1 MRKWRLALIVT
12 TFITILLFSISMMI
26 HFVANAN
33 KVDAATELTITV
45 HKNEAVSVYVTGIGV
60 TYDEDSSTSTDDIYI
75 YESGTEY
82 TLTAVNEKMI
92 FYSWEITGATLGTI
106 NPNEMKYTSTSTE
119 DLIVDTVRID
129 PTAVDYGKYMGNRF
143 IISSSVHLIALQQII
158 AYAYDFN
165 KDTVA
170 FYGIYD
176 EPIKIVD
183 CYNYFCSEIKG
194 KVNSTDEDEKVFGEL
209 TDADKTKFIKT
220 NQLYERIRTG
230 YFLIETSF
238 SIFDMDFTGIGSYNI
253 ETAELQSKGFDTTY
267 NNRYFDGVMCG
278 KNGTENSQVVLVIND
293 EKHQYKR
300 YYGLFGYIGPNAVI
314 RNLKV
319 RSSIGIS
326 EPSASLNSNGI
337 YAGAVA
343 GYALDALLK
352 DVDVSAEIGVNVL
365 TTYEVCAGAI
375 IGKADGFNID
385 DISNISDLGH
395 ICKITIN
402 TSSIDGNSSSGNG
415 YVGYVAGYATNTYIK
430 HIDVD
435 NSDMTL
441 DVRNHDGTND
451 NIGVGGL
458 IGHYHNDKPSRFER
472 IHYSG
477 TSSFRIESTLQKGI
491 SSAGGLVG
499 HLVSDAELIL
509 GDISIKNSADTSSYI
524 AANTFDGSSTTNC
537 YAGGLFGRID
547 GFTVKANEAF
557 KNRIVK
563 SVVDDVTIT
572 EYKPVFSGNIII
584 EAIQNGE
591 SNEDYGDTVSGGLV
605 GSGYIDI
612 NGTDEKRTEL
622 ILTTEGTLTITSTQ
636 TVLATHEDVYFSQ
649 HKFGDTTKNIY
660 KAFAD
665 DGYHENPSTG
675 SWERHTAGKVY
686 LRHCMSGGVFGIID
700 DTYAGEIKNINV
712 YADNIDLSTN
722 REIGS
727 LTMGNMYV
735 GGFTGYSNFTNYSN
749 ISLKYNNGSIECNSL
764 SYEVVADVI
773 DTNNAY
779 CGGFIGKFD
788 NYDYDTNNAKD
799 TDSKVS
805 MNNCRLEGFDLDNP
819 EKIVGTSLK
828 ITSIQNSQAPGHD
841 YHTENYVG
849 GLIGQSHRTNIIDS
863 VYYGSESDS
872 DYIRMAGHE
881 SPDSSFCG
889 GIVGFIRQHDKVSP
903 DKETMIKNCKVY
915 NATVLGEGTSVI
927 ERSNPDMY
935 IGGIVGA
942 TYKVDDNTD
951 TKIHDCAVE
960 NSIIEGIGNERL
972 EVYVGGLL
980 GGVTWGGKAL
990 EIKNSYVYSSTISAS
1005 SNNTIDSNASYDHT
1019 RAYAAGIIGYMQSTS
1034 VSITNNIVNDC
1045 DIYASCNKPKE
1056 YASGIAGYSND
1067 VGTLN
1072 YNYSNAVLDAD
1083 NVYGVNSHG
1092 VASSSNNFYHLG
1104 NCGSNY
1110 YSGTSINFDD
1120 KLVASSNHQL
1130 NLDNAFLNDDYLLFN
1145 LIYGNNNYT
1154 VDSSGIAIDYVAT
1167 SENKND
1173 IVEVWINHLGEATT
1187 TSVNHE
1193 ISEEAREAG
1202 WFLMGYINIYNNTN
1216 GGSTND
1222 NMTDVTV
1229 HFEKGNEEFEKQN
1242 DGTFLNV
1249 NYPNNTSEN
1258 IGYDYDYESN
1268 VTLKRHH
1275 ITAYVYDEI
1284 PTIKINFKTNNI
1296 KYVENFAYYNGSNYI
1311 DLDTSSRQVGNYGR
1325 YVISYD
1331 VINSEYLLKFYPNV
1345 NIDHDVSLR
1354 LTFSVGYSNT
1364 KDVQI
1369 FDIDLKQNILILEGA
1384 TYAEYTPPVNYY
1396 QKNETGF
1403 GSTIPWLL
1411 PESTIIKII
1420 PIFSKSN
1427 DMLIEDSNGNLVKK
1441 IYIDEKYI
1449 EKINYS
1455 TDNGNI
1461 LSSGELTTPAGN
1473 KEGKVTITLK
1483 SDVSKKV
1490 TVNFITN
1497 TDYSV
1502 THSTIGADI
1511 DMIPYASP
1519 TCDFEAIINV
1529 HAGYAGVAKDIVV
1542 TIGSKK
1548 YEVVSNGV
1556 PNATL
1561 TTDTKKYIKFQ
1572 LLDENTNKWI
1582 DGLPNDQTTY
1592 FRLLISYELINGDII
1607 IESEFEHIYEITFD
1621 LGCGIFYPGC
1631 SEMTKTFKV
1640 RHSTGFAHFF
1650 DSEGSNYAE
1659 IDEWVKRNTLYGYHF
1674 GGFYL
1679 VDNANSMQSYGEDFE
1694 DLLNYTSY
1702 KVTTSLRF
1710 YARWN
1715 FLIELVEAP
1724 GTQIKTSFDSSFME
1738 DLDKDDAPISDGRV
1752 ISVPINHTK
1761 GFVFTVVKDDNFL
1774 GEADVKAYVATK
1786 SGEQVVTNQITMEK
1800 YYEDMYLY
1808 FVSPDVIT
1816 GYLIIVSSISNYG
1829 FIPGNNIAT
1838 VTEEIIPE
1846 DGIYTFKYVAN
1857 HKNTT
1862 DEKSYIYD
1870 SGNDVNPS
1878 SNLALNKEF
1887 IIRFYQQTY
1896 VVEDNVGEIKIV
1908 SRDLPLD
1915 TVVEV
1920 YYQKYVNGVLSSE
1933 IVGTTIIKEAGVT
1946 EVSVYD
1952 LMTLDFASKA
1962 FTKETFNQA
1971 LGSAASVSEKYYV
1984 SITPPNGYSSA
1995 AIKNETF
2002 NYIIEGG
2009 YAERNNDG
2017 TFKDYVKGIRSSV
2030 DFANTPLENLENK
2043 EEMLMILKES
2053 SLQNAIYTVTP
2064 SRKTNLSLSGDIYT
2078 FTDVDTYDVF
2088 TIDTEKA
2095 TSYGSRLCLIDS
2107 SNETNSIITSR
2118 ELPFYITKM
2127 TLRMGYGV
2135 GDVKVT
2141 FSDDNIFN
2149 EDDYIKV
2156 VSVNSL
2162 QYSNYEIVVDNP
2174 SKYKYFQVD
2183 NVSLNEIRLEKL
2195 ALVSTTNAMEYVMDN
2210 FTMAADKSITIRNS
2224 LENDIRHDGKKF
2236 VLAVQIKKGGEIV
2249 DSIPKNAVTLT
2260 ANDTTVNQI
2269 ITNDYGHVT
2278 VYYNLSDLLTDGKT
2292 SVNFTISLLDGY
2304 TISSV
2309 MLLEAENALKP
2320 AMAEVRYLISS

>member
-129 PTAVDYGKYMGNRF
+129 PTANDYGKYMGNRF

-170 FYGIYD
+170 FYGIYN

-194 KVNSTDEDEKVFGEL
+194 KVNSTDEDEKVFSEL

-230 YFLIETSF
+230 YFLLETSF

-326 EPSASLNSNGI
+326 EPSVSFNSNGI

-547 GFTVKANEAF
+547 GLTVKANEAF

-584 EAIQNGE
+584 EATQNGE

-622 ILTTEGTLTITSTQ
+622 ILTTDGALTITSTQ
-636 TVLATHEDVYFSQ
+636 TVLATHKDV
-649 HKFGDTTKNIY
+649 KNVY
-660 KAFAD
+660 NSSNWK
-665 DGYHENPSTG
+665 T
-675 SWERHTAGKVY
+675 Y
-686 LRHCMSGGVFGIID
+686 LRHCMAGGVFGILLGTETNYFDRKI
-700 DTYAGEIKNINV
+700 ENINV
-712 YADNIDLSTN
+712 YANQIDISAN

-727 LTMGNMYV
+727 KTFGNMYV
-735 GGFTGYSNFTNYSN
+735 GGFTSYSNRTEFNN
-749 ISLKYNNGSIECNSL
+749 ISLKYNNGSIELNSL
-764 SYEVVADVI
+764 SYEITSKAVDS
-773 DTNNAY
+773 NNAY

-788 NYDYDTNNAKD
+788 NDNSSQKIKTMK
-799 TDSKVS
+799 
-805 MNNCRLEGFDLDNP
+805 NCSLEGFKFNDLD
-819 EKIVGTSLK
+819 EKVGTNIQILSM
-828 ITSIQNSQAPGHD
+828 QNSLSPGEGD
-841 YHTENYVG
+841 YKAENYVG
-849 GLIGQSHRTNIIDS
+849 GIIGQIFRTNVEELTYRGSVSDIDQ
-863 VYYGSESDS
+863 
-872 DYIRMAGHE
+872 IRMAGHE
-881 SPDSSFCG
+881 NPDSSFCG
-889 GIVGFIRQHDKVSP
+889 GIIGFIKNNVAWP
-903 DKETMIKNCKVY
+903 EGKNIEIKNCKLY
-915 NATVLGEGTSVI
+915 NAYVLGEGTNKNIPPHSDKI
-927 ERSNPDMY
+927 YDMY
-935 IGGIVGA
+935 VGGIIGA
-942 TYKVDDNTD
+942 CYKESDSFTD
-951 TKIHDCAVE
+951 LNVE
-960 NSIIEGIGNERL
+960 SSSVTSSIIEGIGNENL
-972 EVYVGGLL
+972 EVYVGGIM
-980 GGVTWGGKAL
+980 GGITWKGKARFT
-990 EIKNSYVYSSTISAS
+990 KCYVY
-1005 SNNTIDSNASYDHT
+1005 DSNISSKANRT
-1019 RAYAAGIIGYMQSTS
+1019 LSTMLRT
-1034 VSITNNIVNDC
+1034 I
-1045 DIYASCNKPKE
+1045 A
-1056 YASGIAGYSND
+1056 YASGILGYAQSTAPTITNNAVID
-1067 VGTLN
+1067 CEISAECNYNNRSIACGVFGYDYSPYNTLS
-1072 YNYSNAVLDAD
+1072 YNYSNAILDAYQCKAISID
-1083 NVYGVNSHG
+1083 LSKKS
-1092 VASSSNNFYHLG
+1092 ASNKDINFYHA
-1104 NCGSNY
+1104 SNA
-1110 YSGTSINFDD
+1110 GLDD
-1120 KLVASSNHQL
+1120 ASNAVDDGAISFSDVQVTYSNH
-1130 NLDNAFLNDDYLLFN
+1130 NLGLKSNETNFVLPQYLLFD

-1154 VDSSGIAIDYVAT
+1154 VDSSGIAIDYAAT

-1187 TSVNHE
+1187 TSVNPE

-1242 DGTFLNV
+1242 DGTFLNI
-1249 NYPNNTSEN
+1249 NYPHNTSEN
-1258 IGYDYDYESN
+1258 IGYNYDYESN
-1268 VTLKRHH
+1268 GTLKRHH
-1275 ITAYVYDEI
+1275 ITAHIYDEI

-1296 KYVENFAYYNGSNYI
+1296 KYVENFAYYSGSNYI

-1331 VINSEYLLKFYPNV
+1331 VINSEYILKFYPNV

-1403 GSTIPWLL
+1403 GSTIPWVL
-1411 PESTIIKII
+1411 PESRIIKII
-1420 PIFSKSN
+1420 PIFSMSN

-1449 EKINYS
+1449 EKVNYS
-1455 TDNGNI
+1455 TDNGTI

-1473 KEGKVTITLK
+1473 QEGIVTLTLK

-1490 TVNFITN
+1490 TINFITN

-1511 DMIPYASP
+1511 DMIPYATP
-1519 TCDFEAIINV
+1519 IRDFEAIINV

-1548 YEVVSNGV
+1548 YEVVSDGV
-1556 PNATL
+1556 VNATL
-1561 TTDTKKYIKFQ
+1561 TTDTNKYIKFQ
-1572 LLDENTNKWI
+1572 LLDENTNTWI
-1582 DGLPNDQTTY
+1582 DGLPNDETTY
-1592 FRLLISYELINGDII
+1592 FRLLISYQLIKGNII

-1640 RHSTGFAHFF
+1640 RHSTGFADFF
-1650 DSEGSNYAE
+1650 DSEGSNYDE

-1761 GFVFTVVKDDNFL
+1761 GFVFTVIKDDNFL

-1786 SGEQVVTNQITMEK
+1786 SGEQVVINQITMEK

-1887 IIRFYQQTY
+1887 IVRFYQQTY

-1933 IVGTTIIKEAGVT
+1933 IVGTTIIDKAGVR

-1962 FTKETFNQA
+1962 FTKETFNEA

-2017 TFKDYVKGIRSSV
+2017 TFKDYVKGIRSNV

-2095 TSYGSRLCLIDS
+2095 TSYGSRLCLTDS

-2174 SKYKYFQVD
+2174 SKYKYFQID

-2249 DSIPKNAVTLT
+2249 DNIPKNAVTLT

-2292 SVNFTISLLDGY
+2292 SVDFTISLLDGY